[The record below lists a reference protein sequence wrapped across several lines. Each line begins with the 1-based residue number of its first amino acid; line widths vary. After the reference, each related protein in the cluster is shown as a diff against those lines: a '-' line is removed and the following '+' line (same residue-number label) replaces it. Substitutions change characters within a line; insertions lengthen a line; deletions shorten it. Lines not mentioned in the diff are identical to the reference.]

1 MRNLTIDIGNT
12 NSKVAVF
19 EDRNILFHEVV
30 SKIEETMLRRL
41 IAEYDVEAAILSNV
55 NHAQEDLVSFLRTNT
70 RYIPFSVEKNTGIQ
84 NNYKSANT
92 LGLDRWAKLLAVHR
106 LYAQTACLIID
117 MGTCITYDYLSA
129 DASYDGGSISLG
141 IQMRFNALAHYTGK
155 LPLIKWNKDAE
166 IPAGTDTQTAII
178 SGVLQGVASELEG
191 FINQKYKE
199 NDRLK
204 IMVTG
209 GDARFLLEQFKNSI
223 FAPQIIHDPYL
234 VLKGLNEVIAFEY
247 V

>member
-1 MRNLTIDIGNT
+1 MRNLAIDIGNT

-19 EDRNILFHEVV
+19 DGGAIVFHEAVPR
-30 SKIEETMLRRL
+30 IDEARLRQL
-41 IAEYDVEAAILSNV
+41 ISDYQVENAILSNV
-55 NHAQEDLVSFLRTNT
+55 NHSQDALVSFLQANT

-84 NNYKSANT
+84 NNYKSPAT
-92 LGLDRWAKLLAVHR
+92 LGLDRWAKLLAVHQ
-106 LYAQTACLIID
+106 LYAAQACLIID

-129 DASYDGGSISLG
+129 AGSYDGGSISLG

-155 LPLIKWNKDAE
+155 LPLIRWDKGE
-166 IPAGTDTQTAII
+166 IIPAGTDTQTAII
-178 SGVLQGVASELEG
+178 SGVLQGVKSELEG
-191 FINQKYKE
+191 FINQRYKD
-199 NDRLK
+199 NKTLK

-209 GDARFLLEQFKNSI
+209 GDARFLLGQFKNSI
-223 FAPQIIHDPYL
+223 FAAQIIHDPYL

>member
-19 EDRNILFHEVV
+19 EDREMRFHEVFP
-30 SKIEETMLRRL
+30 SIDEALLKSL
-41 IAEYDVEAAILSNV
+41 IAEYDVDCALLSNV
-55 NHAQEDLVSFLRTNT
+55 NHAQDGLITFLQANT

-84 NNYKSANT
+84 NNYKSAGT

-106 LYAQTACLIID
+106 LYANTACLIID

-129 DASYDGGSISLG
+129 DARYDGGSISLG

-155 LPLIKWNKDAE
+155 LPHLKWDRNTE
-166 IPAGTDTQTAII
+166 IPVGTDTQTAII

-199 NDRLK
+199 NDTLK

>member
-12 NSKVAVF
+12 NSKLAVF
-19 EDRNILFHEVV
+19 EDREILFYEAVP
-30 SKIEETMLRRL
+30 KIDEAMLRRW
-41 IAEYDVEAAILSNV
+41 ITEHDVEASILSNV
-55 NHAQEDLVSFLRTNT
+55 NHAQEDLVAFLQENT
-70 RYIPFSVEKNTGIQ
+70 RYLPFSVEKNTGIQ
-84 NNYKSANT
+84 NNYKSAST
-92 LGLDRWAKLLAVHR
+92 LGLDRWAKLLAVQR

-129 DASYDGGSISLG
+129 DAKYDGGSISLG

-166 IPAGTDTQTAII
+166 IPPGRDTQTAIV

-199 NDRLK
+199 NDTLK
-204 IMVTG
+204 IIVTG

>member
-19 EDRNILFHEVV
+19 EGRNILSHEVV
-30 SKIEETMLRRL
+30 SKVEEAMLRRL

-55 NHAQEDLVSFLRTNT
+55 NHAQEDLVSFLHTNT

-129 DASYDGGSISLG
+129 EASYDGGSISLG

-166 IPAGTDTQTAII
+166 IPAGTDTQTAIV

>member
-19 EDRNILFHEVV
+19 EDRNILFHEVL
-30 SKIEETMLRRL
+30 SKIDEAMLKRL
-41 IAEYDVEAAILSNV
+41 IAEYVVEAAILSNV
-55 NHAQEDLVSFLRTNT
+55 NHAQEDLVSFLHTNT
-70 RYIPFSVEKNTGIQ
+70 RYVPFSVVKNTGIK
-84 NNYKSANT
+84 NNYLSANT

-106 LYAQTACLIID
+106 LYAQAACLIID

-155 LPLIKWNKDAE
+155 LPLIRWNKDPE
-166 IPAGTDTQTAII
+166 IPAGTDTQTAIV

-191 FINQKYKE
+191 FINQRYKE
-199 NDRLK
+199 NDTLK

-209 GDARFLLEQFKNSI
+209 GDASFLLEQFKNSI

>member
-1 MRNLTIDIGNT
+1 MRNLAIDIGNT

-19 EDRNILFHEVV
+19 DDGAVLFHEVV
-30 SKIEETMLRRL
+30 SHIEEERL
-41 IAEYDVEAAILSNV
+41 SHLISNYRIENAILSNV
-55 NHAQEDLVSFLRTNT
+55 NHSQDALVSFLQANT

-84 NNYKSANT
+84 NNYKSPAT

-106 LYAQTACLIID
+106 LFAAQACLIID

-129 DASYDGGSISLG
+129 AGSYDGGSISLG

-155 LPLIKWNKDAE
+155 LPLIEWNRDEA
-166 IPAGTDTQTAII
+166 IPAGTDTQTAIQ
-178 SGVLQGVASELEG
+178 SGVLQGVKSELEG
-191 FINQKYKE
+191 FINQRYK
-199 NDRLK
+199 DDSTLK

-209 GDARFLLEQFKNSI
+209 GDSKFLLEQFKNSI
-223 FAPQIIHDPYL
+223 FAAQITHDPYL

>member
-30 SKIEETMLRRL
+30 SKVEEAMLRRL
-41 IAEYDVEAAILSNV
+41 IAEFDVEAAILSNV
-55 NHAQEDLVSFLRTNT
+55 NHAQEDLVSFLHTNT

-166 IPAGTDTQTAII
+166 IPAGTDTQTAIV

>member
-30 SKIEETMLRRL
+30 SKVEEAMLRRL

-55 NHAQEDLVSFLRTNT
+55 NHAQEDLVSFLHTNT

-166 IPAGTDTQTAII
+166 IPAGTDTQTAIV

>member
-30 SKIEETMLRRL
+30 PKVEEAMLRRL

-55 NHAQEDLVSFLRTNT
+55 NHAQEDLVSFLHTNT

-166 IPAGTDTQTAII
+166 IPAGTDTQTAIV

-209 GDARFLLEQFKNSI
+209 GDARFLREQFKNSI

>member
-19 EDRNILFHEVV
+19 EGREILFYELFPRLDE
-30 SKIEETMLRRL
+30 SLLLRL
-41 IAEYDVEAAILSNV
+41 ITEYDVKTAILSNV
-55 NHAQEDLVSFLRTNT
+55 NYAQDDLVSFLQANT
-70 RYIPFSVEKNTGIQ
+70 RYIPFTVEKNTGIQ
-84 NNYKSANT
+84 NNYKSAGT

-106 LYAQTACLIID
+106 LYSEMACLIID

-129 DASYDGGSISLG
+129 DAKYEGGSISLG
-141 IQMRFNALAHYTGK
+141 IQMRFNALSHYTGK
-155 LPLIKWNKDAE
+155 LPLIQWDKDPA

-178 SGVLQGVASELEG
+178 SGVLNGVASELEG

-199 NDRLK
+199 NDTLK

>member
-1 MRNLTIDIGNT
+1 MRNLAIDIGNT
-12 NSKVAVF
+12 NSKLAVF
-19 EDRNILFHEVV
+19 EGRTLLYHEVV
-30 SKIEETMLRRL
+30 SSIALEHLSRL
-41 IAEYDVEAAILSNV
+41 IAEYRIESAILSNV
-55 NHAQEDLVSFLRTNT
+55 NRSQDALVSFLKANT

-84 NNYKSANT
+84 NEYKSADT
-92 LGLDRWAKLLAVHR
+92 LGLDRWAKLIAVHQ
-106 LYAQTACLIID
+106 LYAGEACFIID
-117 MGTCITYDYLSA
+117 MGTCITYDYLPAEGRYS
-129 DASYDGGSISLG
+129 GGSISLG

-155 LPLIKWNKDAE
+155 LPLIKWNKDDV
-166 IPAGTDTQTAII
+166 IPLGTDTQTALI

-191 FINQKYKE
+191 FITQKYKD
-199 NDRLK
+199 NSTLK

-209 GDARFLLEQFKNSI
+209 GDAGFLLGQFKNSI